1 MTIEDVC
8 MENGIYG
15 KKAELFKMISEQS
28 PISCPKRVL
37 AERFGVSE
45 MTIFRYLKELSDKGL
60 ISSYGDGGGV
70 RTYIATVELDGYHD
84 TVISSLKAEIDALRG
99 VVAELIDHINTI
111 TDHNKNHNT
120 TVTDH
125 NKSPR
130 ARVIIN
136 NIKKNEEVKD
146 IKNTVPVY
154 KMETETEAERACED
168 HNIEDDSRELELKV
182 AFDMIWDSMDWLQ
195 KMRYRQTK
203 EIQWKYSR
211 NALDKILGK
220 ITVDTL
226 MKRIKIAV
234 GDRFAF
240 NKTVSYWLKDN
251 IDMLTASEY
260 EDDIVWKDL
269 NPHGDSR
276 DGDWSFIARA
286 VGA

>member
-37 AERFGVSE
+37 AEHFGVSE

-60 ISSYGDGGGV
+60 ISMFGDGGAV
-70 RTYIATVELDGYHD
+70 KTYISTYVDIAIDDE
-84 TVISSLKAEIDALRG
+84 ISTLKSEIEALKAL
-99 VVAELIDHINTI
+99 VSELTNHINTI

-120 TVTDH
+120 TVTNH

-146 IKNTVPVY
+146 IENTVPVY

-168 HNIEDDSRELELKV
+168 YNIDDSRELELMG
-182 AFDMIWDSMDWLQ
+182 AFDMICDSMDWLQ

-211 NALDKILGK
+211 NALDKILDK

-226 MKRIKIAV
+226 MKRIRMAV
-234 GDRFAF
+234 GSRFAF

-269 NPHGDSR
+269 NPHGDAR
-276 DGDWSFIARA
+276 DSDWSFIARA